1 MEKPVTKAMACALL
15 FACFAPTPTFGGVA
29 MLDPDIRELIVK
41 FQRFGEG
48 SPHPD
53 EVLALVGAVGDHSAG
68 AFTPQDWALYTRLG
82 SPVDARWLIQLR
94 LDSDYLD
101 LLEKSDPD
109 HPESH
114 LQDYV
119 VLRYSDA
126 ASRQM
131 AYERLAKDSVVNSV
145 VSNSKGTL
153 SLRVNDYYVSAT
165 GPGQIPGG
173 YQWALEAIGAM
184 SPYSN
189 PGAQSA
195 WDKATGFG
203 YVAIVDTGIMRI
215 HPDLQANVKL
225 HFS

>member
-109 HPESH
+109 HPS
-114 LQDYV
+114 LTYRIMSCFGTQTRQV
-119 VLRYSDA
+119 GKWRMSDWQRTA
-126 ASRQM
+126 
-131 AYERLAKDSVVNSV
+131 
-145 VSNSKGTL
+145 L
-153 SLRVNDYYVSAT
+153 SILSSAT
-165 GPGQIPGG
+165 RRARCRSG
-173 YQWALEAIGAM
+173 
-184 SPYSN
+184 
-189 PGAQSA
+189 
-195 WDKATGFG
+195 
-203 YVAIVDTGIMRI
+203 
-215 HPDLQANVKL
+215 
-225 HFS
+225 